1 MSNAGARW
9 APALLW
15 VVPALWSANYLIARM
30 ATDVIAPH
38 QLALARWTLALLLML
53 PFVGRELVSRWSQWR
68 AELPQM
74 LVLGALGMWICG
86 AFVYQGGQGT
96 SAINIGLI
104 YAASPVAIAA
114 IGVKLLHERM
124 SGSQRLGLVFALA
137 GVLFVVARGDLD
149 NLLRVRFAPG
159 DPWIVAAAISWV
171 AYSLLLRRWTSVL
184 QPLARLA
191 AITAGGIVVLIPFT
205 VVEAMVITTPDWS
218 PRAWLLV
225 LVAAL
230 MPGVLAYGAYSFLQR
245 ELGASRT
252 ALLLYLTPVYGGLAG
267 WLVIGERPGWYHA
280 AGAALIL
287 PGIWLATRR

>member
-1 MSNAGARW
+1 MRAAARW
-9 APALLW
+9 APLLLW
-15 VVPALWSANYLIARM
+15 VVPALWSTNYLVARL

-38 QLALARWTLALLLML
+38 QLALGRWTLALLLML
-53 PFVGRELVSRWSQWR
+53 PLVGRELFSSWPAWR
-68 AELPQM
+68 GEWLRM
-74 LVLGALGMWICG
+74 LVLGSLGMWICG
-86 AFVYQGGQGT
+86 AFVYQGGRDT

-104 YAASPVAIAA
+104 YAASPVVIAA
-114 IGVKLLHERM
+114 ISVKLLHERM
-124 SGSQRLGLVFALA
+124 RLSQRLGLVFALV

-149 NLLRVRFAPG
+149 NLLRVRLAAG
-159 DPWIVAAAISWV
+159 DAWIVVAAISWV
-171 AYSLLLRRWTSVL
+171 AYSVLLRHWSSAL

-205 VVEAMVITTPDWS
+205 IVEAAITPTPDWS
-218 PRAWLLV
+218 LEAWGLV

-267 WLVIGERPGWYHA
+267 WLALGERPGWHHA